1 MEHADPRMRKIA
13 PQIVS
18 ATHRRVGVK
27 GHGIATKIKAPIAGL
42 ETATIPNLQWLWP
55 SPLNTFYFCGR
66 CPLPPPTER
75 TDVAVPLLRHGRR
88 RERRRREFG
97 RNGAYRQLVICRQGG
112 SWDSPSE
119 SCFALA
125 INLRLRGRALQ

>member
-42 ETATIPNLQWLWP
+42 ETATIPNLQGRGP
-55 SPLNTFYFCGR
+55 SPLNTVYFGGR
-66 CPLPPPTER
+66 GPLPPPTER
-75 TDVAVPLLRHGRR
+75 TDVAGPLLRHGRR
-88 RERRRREFG
+88 RTRRRRGVG
-97 RNGAYRQLVICRQGG
+97 RNVADRPLFIWRHTG
-112 SWDSPSE
+112 SWESP
-119 SCFALA
+119 
-125 INLRLRGRALQ
+125 